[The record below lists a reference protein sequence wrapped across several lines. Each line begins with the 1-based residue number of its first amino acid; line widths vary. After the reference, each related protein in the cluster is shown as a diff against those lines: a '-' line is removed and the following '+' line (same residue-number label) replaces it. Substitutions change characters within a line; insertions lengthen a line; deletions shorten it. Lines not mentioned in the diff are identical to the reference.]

1 MTFAQLHSRI
11 KEALP
16 EGEDR
21 RDILTGVSDLE
32 EGLNQCLSFFLA
44 ASGHVFQKDGSW
56 IKPEDIKRQV
66 NPR

>member
-21 RDILTGVSDLE
+21 RDILTGVSDLA

-44 ASGHVFQKDGSW
+44 ASGHIYQDDGSW
-56 IKPEDIKRQV
+56 IKPEDIRRQV

>member
-44 ASGHVFQKDGSW
+44 ARGHIYQDDGAW
-56 IKPEDIKRQV
+56 IKPEEIRRQG

>member
-11 KEALP
+11 KEAMP
-16 EGEDR
+16 EGQER

-44 ASGHVFQKDGSW
+44 ASGHIYQDDG
-56 IKPEDIKRQV
+56 
-66 NPR
+66 